1 MFKKFEEIHPSKLAA
16 FIDGALSALVSV
28 YFVNLIRKHV

>member
-16 FIDGALSALVSV
+16 FIDGALSAVV
-28 YFVNLIRKHV
+28 AMYFIKKIREHV